1 VQEQL
6 EPILF
11 VLAVGSAVA
20 ILAKRVGIPCNVA
33 LVLVG
38 ALLVFMH
45 ALPKTPMD
53 PRRQSGRR
61 QDDQRHRRHTRVPG
75 FVRVRRFV
83 RA

>member
-1 VQEQL
+1 MQQQL

-20 ILAKRVGIPCNVA
+20 IAAKRVGVPYNVA

-45 ALPKTPMD
+45 ALPKTAMD
-53 PRRQSGRR
+53 AQVILVVFMPILVFEAALFTDASG
-61 QDDQRHRRHTRVPG
+61 
-75 FVRVRRFV
+75 
-83 RA
+83 